1 MKRRLLIV
9 GTAYAIREHRKKL
22 SFLAKRFDL
31 TCATARECGGFG
43 WIESVE
49 PQSSSGDYELI
60 GLPVGGAAYA
70 GTRSWYR
77 GLGSV
82 FCKRPYDLIFVEN
95 EPWGVLRWQSWL
107 LKQLFQRR
115 ALFGEFTWENILRDG
130 LKGGILGLAYRL
142 AARTSD
148 FAIGGNHG
156 AKAILERFGTPPA
169 RTFCLPQ
176 FGVDP
181 EIFVPLRESE
191 RAKRKES
198 VGFPSNARV
207 IAYCGRF
214 VPEKGVLDLLAA
226 FETLPPLP
234 APIFLAFVGTGP
246 LAAAMECAAR
256 TDTRIRIFPPMAY
269 PEIATFLQLLDLLV
283 LPSRTSAGPAT
294 WWKEQFGHIL
304 IEAMSCE
311 VATLGSNCGA
321 IPEVIGDPEC
331 IFPEGDVAALAE
343 LLRHALGDRLWIKNK
358 SVAARNRVLLNYT
371 HEVVAQRYAE
381 ILKPLL

>member
-1 MKRRLLIV
+1 MNRRLLIV
-9 GTAYAIREHRKKL
+9 GTAYAVREHRKKL
-22 SFLAKRFDL
+22 SFLAKSFDL

-49 PQSSSGDYELI
+49 PQSCSGDYELI
-60 GLPVGGAAYA
+60 GLPIGGAARA
-70 GTRSWYR
+70 GTRSWYL
-77 GLGSV
+77 GLASI

-95 EPWGVLRWQSWL
+95 EPWGVLRWQCWL

-115 ALFGEFTWENILRDG
+115 ALFGEFTWENILRGG
-130 LKGGILGLAYRL
+130 LKGRILVLAYRL
-142 AARTSD
+142 AARTCD
-148 FAIGGNHG
+148 FAIGGNQG
-156 AKAILERFGTPPA
+156 AKAILERFGTRPA

-181 EIFVPLRESE
+181 GIFVPLTKSDRV
-191 RAKRKES
+191 KRKES
-198 VGFPSNARV
+198 VGFPSNAQV

-226 FETLPPLP
+226 FQRLPRLP
-234 APIFLAFVGTGP
+234 TPIFLAFIGVGP
-246 LAAAMECAAR
+246 LAAPLEAAAR
-256 TDTRIRIFPPMAY
+256 TDIRIRIFPPIAY

-283 LPSRTSAGPAT
+283 LPSHTSAGPTT
-294 WWKEQFGHIL
+294 WWKEQFGHVL
-304 IEAMSCE
+304 IEAMSCA
-311 VATLGSNCGA
+311 VATVGSNCGA

-331 IFPEGDVAALAE
+331 IFPEGDVAALTE

-358 SVAARNRVLLNYT
+358 GVAARNRVLLNYT